1 MLSYAGEAAVSGVS
15 LVDMINYLL
24 INVLAALATGGA
36 VVVSQ
41 YIGHKEKEE
50 SCFAASQL
58 ITITAVIS
66 LGIMFLV
73 LAFHRPMLSILFG
86 HTEKDVM
93 KAAVTYFVFSGLSYP
108 FLAVYNSCAALFRS
122 MGNSRIT
129 LAVSIFMN
137 LSNIAGDAI
146 GIFLLQA
153 GVTGVGVATLSAR
166 AAAAAILMSLSLN
179 SKNEVF
185 ARFADIFKWDG
196 KMIVRILN
204 IAVPNGIENGI
215 YQLGR
220 VLLISL
226 ISMFGTAQ
234 IAANGITNSLV
245 MIAISF
251 ASAMNL
257 AIVTVVGQC
266 VGAGDYEQAT
276 YYIKKLVRITY
287 IGTFLLSLSE
297 ILLLPLIL
305 HLYSLTA
312 EVSHLTYILVVIHN
326 AFAIFLWPL
335 AFTFSNGLRA
345 AGDVRFT
352 MIVSICSMFVLRIS
366 CAYILAIFLHLGVI
380 GVWIAMGLDWTF
392 CSTTFMIRFKRGKW
406 KNFKVI

>member
-1 MLSYAGEAAVSGVS
+1 ML
-15 LVDMINYLL
+15 
-24 INVLAALATGGA
+24 
-36 VVVSQ
+36 
-41 YIGHKEKEE
+41 
-50 SCFAASQL
+50 
-58 ITITAVIS
+58 
-66 LGIMFLV
+66 LV
-73 LAFHRPMLSILFG
+73 LIFHKPMLSILFG
-86 HTEKDVM
+86 RTDKDVM

-108 FLAVYNSCAALFRS
+108 FLAVYNSCASLFRS

-137 LSNIAGDAI
+137 LGNVIGDAT
-146 GIFLLQA
+146 GIFLFHA
-153 GVTGVGVATLSAR
+153 GVTGVGIATLTAR
-166 AAAAAILMSLSLN
+166 ATAAALIMGLSLN

-185 ARFADIFKWDG
+185 ARFQDIFKWDG
-196 KMIVRILN
+196 KMILRILN

-251 ASAMNL
+251 ASAVNL
-257 AIVTVVGQC
+257 AIVTAVGQC
-266 VGAGDYEQAT
+266 VGAGDYPQAT

-287 IGTFLLSLSE
+287 IGTVLLSLSE
-297 ILLLPLIL
+297 ILFLPLIL

-326 AFAIFLWPL
+326 GFAVFLWPL
-335 AFTFSNGLRA
+335 AFTLSNGLRA

-366 CAYILAIFLHLGVI
+366 CAYVLAIFLHMWVI

-392 CSTTFMIRFKRGKW
+392 CSTVFITRFKLGKW
-406 KNFKVI
+406 KSFKVI